1 MDCLIYSSEKAH
13 KANMILTP
21 ISQMSKPLLI
31 KGPISV
37 HYNSKYFRRDLLH
50 VEFTTNERHSPTYR
64 LLAFL
69 LKVDVH
75 GCTNDSAKRIR
86 KLHSVT
92 PNPRI

>member
-1 MDCLIYSSEKAH
+1 MDCLIYTSEEVH

-31 KGPISV
+31 QGPISV
-37 HYNSKYFRRDLLH
+37 HYSSIYFRRDLLNFK
-50 VEFTTNERHSPTYR
+50 FTTNERHSSTYR

-75 GCTNDSAKRIR
+75 GYTNDSAKRI
-86 KLHSVT
+86 
-92 PNPRI
+92 